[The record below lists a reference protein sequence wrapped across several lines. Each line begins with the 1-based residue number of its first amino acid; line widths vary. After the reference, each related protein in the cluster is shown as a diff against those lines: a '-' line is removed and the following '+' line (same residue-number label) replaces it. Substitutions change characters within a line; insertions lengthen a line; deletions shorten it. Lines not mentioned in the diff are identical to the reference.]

1 MNLNEAYSLYLTDPD
16 NYTDPFGVE
25 LLNFC
30 KAFQKNYTRDD
41 AGVSSVSSWYSTDDA
56 VNAAILKIWQHLP
69 EFNPEMGATFTTWVR
84 AILQNSIKDAY
95 RDHAMRSEIGLS
107 ETVAIH
113 EPHRA
118 IEDKLTVKR
127 LLSKL
132 SETDKYFVTLKIDG
146 YSDEQIGV
154 VFNKNRQWA
163 WNKWHRLKNKMKVSG
178 VSRVY

>member
-69 EFNPEMGATFTTWVR
+69 EYNPEVGASFSTWAGSILTN
-84 AILQNSIKDAY
+84 AIKNAF

-107 ETVAIH
+107 ETVSIH
-113 EPHRA
+113 EPHHS
-118 IEDKLTVKR
+118 IESKLTLK
-127 LLSKL
+127 KL
-132 SETDKYFVTLKIDG
+132 ISTLNESDKYFIKLKMDG
-146 YSDEQIGV
+146 YSQEEIGAACE
-154 VFNKNRQWA
+154 RDAIWA
-163 WNKWHRLKNKMKVSG
+163 KEKWKYLKKKFTQMVS
-178 VSRVY
+178 